1 MHGLA
6 SLPPGPRPRHASG
19 IFARSRC
26 ELRHSGGRRIRRTL
40 LLRNAAVHAAAI
52 QVALAVAESNGWE
65 TTMPELSEQE
75 IWVLLDAVVAGD
87 ERSLSTLYQCFS
99 RRIYAFAMRP
109 LRDAHEAEQVVID
122 TMYEVWRQAAR
133 FDRKCRFSTWVLGI
147 ARNKV
152 LHALRGRLPQY
163 EDLIAL
169 QDSLASDE
177 DDPSTQVALRQQR
190 AHLDA
195 CVSRLPALQ
204 RECMELVL
212 RQDLP
217 LADIAQRQGCPEN
230 TVKTRL
236 FKARNRLRGAFRQM
250 LEARRGDPAD
260 GTDALPI

>member
-1 MHGLA
+1 M
-6 SLPPGPRPRHASG
+6 R
-19 IFARSRC
+19 
-26 ELRHSGGRRIRRTL
+26 
-40 LLRNAAVHAAAI
+40 
-52 QVALAVAESNGWE
+52 
-65 TTMPELSEQE
+65 ELSEQD
-75 IWVLLDAVVAGD
+75 IWALLDAVIDGD
-87 ERSLSTLYQCFS
+87 ERGLSTLYQSFS

-152 LHALRGRLPQY
+152 LHALRDRLPQY

-169 QDSLASDE
+169 QDCLASDE
-177 DDPSTQVALRQQR
+177 NDPPTQVALRQQS

-195 CVSRLPALQ
+195 CVSQLPTPQ

-217 LADIAQRQGCPEN
+217 LADIARQQGCPEN

-236 FKARNRLRGAFRQM
+236 FKARNRLKVTLGHI
-250 LEARRGDPAD
+250 LGARRAARAD
-260 GTDALPI
+260 GADALPV